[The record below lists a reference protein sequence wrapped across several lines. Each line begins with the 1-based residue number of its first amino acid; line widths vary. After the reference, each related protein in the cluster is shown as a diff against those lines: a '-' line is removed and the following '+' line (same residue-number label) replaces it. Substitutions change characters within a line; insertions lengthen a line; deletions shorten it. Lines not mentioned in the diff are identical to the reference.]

1 MNSYMHTYTG
11 KKINPLAFIK
21 DDIDIQ
27 DIAHALS
34 LLCRGGGHL
43 KIFYSVAQHSL
54 NCAQEAFLRYQDSR
68 LSLACLLH
76 DASEAYISDIIR
88 PLKQHLK
95 LYEDIESQW
104 MKVIFEKYELSELK
118 DEDLLKIK
126 RIDYDMLAYKLY
138 TLMEYQ
144 SKPTCLLK
152 SQPCFAERHHHDVE
166 KEFLELFE
174 RLSNIK

>member
-11 KKINPLAFIK
+11 KKINPLAFTK
-21 DDIDIQ
+21 DDIDIK

-34 LLCRGGGHL
+34 FLCRGGGHL
-43 KIFYSVAQHSL
+43 KMFYSVAQHSL
-54 NCAQEAFLRYQDSR
+54 NCAQEAFLRYRDSR

-88 PLKQHLK
+88 PVKQHLK

-104 MKVIFEKYELSELK
+104 MKVIFEKYKLSELK

-126 RIDYDMLAYKLY
+126 RIDDDMLAYELY
-138 TLMEYQ
+138 TLMEHQ